1 MNLQQISARVS
12 QTLGRDN
19 PLVRAFRPLY
29 ENVLDFATGAR
40 GFQRTI
46 NGVEAF
52 FIDPHH
58 RGLFPE
64 TWEPET
70 YNFLRAHV
78 KHGATCIDVG
88 AHVGIYALSLARW
101 SGATGRVFAF
111 EPNPES
117 RRILESNIRR
127 NRLEKQITVVPQGVS
142 DRRSEA
148 QFFAAKGAAF
158 SRFGEPNPERPEGHR
173 AMTIS
178 LTTLD
183 DFCSAHNIRPEW
195 ILLDIEGFE
204 VAALRGA
211 QRVIDAGRGCM
222 GIVVEMHPFLWEC
235 TGTSRAEFERL
246 LDDLRLK
253 PRALSGQ
260 RDLWAENGQVV
271 MEWSAPG

>member
-12 QTLGRDN
+12 QSLGRDH
-19 PLVRAFRPLY
+19 LVVRTLRPLY
-29 ENVLDFATGAR
+29 ENLLDVATGGR

-46 NGVEAF
+46 NGVEPF

-58 RGLFPE
+58 RDLFPE

-70 YNFLRAHV
+70 YEFLRTRV
-78 KHGATCIDVG
+78 KPGATCIDVG

-111 EPNPES
+111 EPNPGS
-117 RRILESNIRR
+117 RRILESNVRR
-127 NRLEKQITVVPQGVS
+127 NRLQERITVVPQGVS
-142 DRRSEA
+142 DHASEA
-148 QFFAAKGAAF
+148 QFFAAEGAAF
-158 SRFGEPNPERPEGHR
+158 SRFGEPNPERPEGHQ
-173 AMTIS
+173 AMTVS

-183 DFCSAHNIRPEW
+183 EFCSARDIRPEW

-211 QRVIDAGRGCM
+211 RRIIDAGRGYL

-235 TGTSRAEFERL
+235 TGTSRAEFEQL
-246 LDDLRLK
+246 LNELRLN

-271 MEWSAPG
+271 MDWAPTK